1 MSVVIRAIS
10 WSMNTD
16 IPLNQAKPWGFSGRW
31 WISRRTL
38 PPSAGIGGTDS
49 IVGWAEVAWP
59 PQFQRKSKKEE
70 GEPTKL
76 ELLCLTK
83 MRLCVMSICVHCW
96 AWVCGGVFPV
106 LLAVGLYIT
115 FKFSVFPHL
124 SFPLYGSLFICQ
136 QCLDLLSA
144 IRPLL
149 TFTEDDVGLVPAQT
163 IPPHMLCLSSLTL
176 KLCFTWG
183 CSQHLNLPASFLYF
197 KSIIN
202 WGIIRTMSYTLKR
215 KCCLEKVQIH
225 VETKRMMSQN
235 PVCSWIYLR
244 NSNVYE
250 YSIES
255 FHLFWFFTLIY
266 VLYLCLSSVR
276 PILVWVDGPGDSI

>member
-1 MSVVIRAIS
+1 M
-10 WSMNTD
+10 
-16 IPLNQAKPWGFSGRW
+16 
-31 WISRRTL
+31 
-38 PPSAGIGGTDS
+38 
-49 IVGWAEVAWP
+49 
-59 PQFQRKSKKEE
+59 
-70 GEPTKL
+70 
-76 ELLCLTK
+76 
-83 MRLCVMSICVHCW
+83 
-96 AWVCGGVFPV
+96 FPV
-106 LLAVGLYIT
+106 LLAVGLHIT

-215 KCCLEKVQIH
+215 KCCLEKAQIR

-255 FHLFWFFTLIY
+255 FHLF
-266 VLYLCLSSVR
+266 
-276 PILVWVDGPGDSI
+276 